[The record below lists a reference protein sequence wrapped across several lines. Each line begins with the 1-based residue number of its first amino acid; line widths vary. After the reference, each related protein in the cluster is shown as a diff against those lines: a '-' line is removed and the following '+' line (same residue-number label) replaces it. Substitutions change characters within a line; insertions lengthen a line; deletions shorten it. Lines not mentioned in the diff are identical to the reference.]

1 MSRLAE
7 QPISPAIN
15 MQFEYQYSAEKLPLS
30 KESLPTHYSLPN
42 PPKESKKQYTIR
54 ILFTVLLSILL
65 TCSIGSY
72 FLWTRTSTPA
82 LHSQGSVDEYTA
94 KEVPIALADGW
105 VVPPVRGTDADGTS
119 VLTFEVFAQTK
130 DGGKSSYIPLTS
142 P

>member
-1 MSRLAE
+1 MRS
-7 QPISPAIN
+7 
-15 MQFEYQYSAEKLPLS
+15 EYQYLAEKLPLS
-30 KESLPTHYSLPN
+30 NESLPALYSLPN

-72 FLWTRTSTPA
+72 LLWTRTSTSA

-94 KEVPIALADGW
+94 KEGPIAFADGL
-105 VVPPVRGTDADGTS
+105 VVPPVCGTNQGTS
-119 VLTFEVFAQTK
+119 TLTFEVKVETK
-130 DGGKSSYIPLTS
+130 DGGKSSYIHFTS

>member
-1 MSRLAE
+1 
-7 QPISPAIN
+7 
-15 MQFEYQYSAEKLPLS
+15 MQSEYQYLPEKLPLS

-105 VVPPVRGTDADGTS
+105 VVPPVCGTNADGTS
-119 VLTFEVFAQTK
+119 ILTFEVKTETK
-130 DGGKSSYIPLTS
+130 VDGKSSYIPLTS
-142 P
+142 L